1 MPFFFFK
8 NQDLIKGGRNATTT
22 KRNATTTKRNAT
34 TTGGEAYST
43 GNFVVFKRKN
53 SLEVNYSFLQTAC
66 AFPLALRSMRPLAI
80 ISSRSSSR
88 IAAIS
93 ASLNFRIGL
102 VCCARSLS
110 QFNAYRWVES
120 ALVVISRC
128 RDLAKSCPCPI

>member
-1 MPFFFFK
+1 MAHVVEQVLLNARHTVLDGFAAFSHVHFLSMLRK
-8 NQDLIKGGRNATTT
+8 IGRAHV
-22 KRNATTTKRNAT
+22 
-34 TTGGEAYST
+34 YS
-43 GNFVVFKRKN
+43 
-53 SLEVNYSFLQTAC
+53 SHQ
-66 AFPLALRSMRPLAI
+66 I
-80 ISSRSSSR
+80 ISYAVFCLKKKNRSSSR

>member
-1 MPFFFFK
+1 MTY
-8 NQDLIKGGRNATTT
+8 KGGAERYYDKTERYYDKTE
-22 KRNATTTKRNAT
+22 RYYD
-34 TTGGEAYST
+34 GGERYYDR
-43 GNFVVFKRKN
+43 NFVVIHRQDYFAD
-53 SLEVNYSFLQTAC
+53 NYSFLQTAC
-66 AFPLALRSMRPLAI
+66 AFPLALCSMRPLAI

>member
-1 MPFFFFK
+1 MTY
-8 NQDLIKGGRNATTT
+8 KGGAERYYDKTERYYDKTE
-22 KRNATTTKRNAT
+22 R
-34 TTGGEAYST
+34 YYDI
-43 GNFVVFKRKN
+43 NFVVIHREDYFAD
-53 SLEVNYSFLQTAC
+53 NYSFLQTAC

-88 IAAIS
+88 IEAIS
-93 ASLNFRIGL
+93 SSLNFRIGL